1 MTGTWAWLTTPP
13 ADPPTPAD
21 RREVDIAG
29 LRLPARASAAIVVV
43 TMAMLVDL
51 SRTLLG
57 EDVTGLGRSPAGMR
71 AIAIERVL
79 VFGLVPLLV
88 VLVGF
93 RDRPSRYGLTLGDWR
108 AGLLLVALGLAVMAP
123 IVAWFTSLPDARAFY
138 AQSVAP
144 LPDLLLTNT
153 LDLASSEFLFRGFLM
168 LTLVRAIGP
177 IGVLVAMMPFAFAH
191 LGKPEVEVLSTVI
204 GGLAYGWLAWRT
216 RSIVWGSIA
225 HVAIVT
231 VATMVAAGAIGVG

>member
-1 MTGTWAWLTTPP
+1 MTGLRTWLTTPP
-13 ADPPTPAD
+13 PDPPTPVD

-57 EDVTGLGRSPAGMR
+57 DDVTSLGRSPAGMR
-71 AIAIERVL
+71 AIAIERVF

-138 AQSVAP
+138 AQSAAP

-168 LTLVRAIGP
+168 FTLVRAIGP

-191 LGKPEVEVLSTVI
+191 LGKPELEVLSTVI

-231 VATMVAAGAIGVG
+231 VATMAAAGAIGVG

>member
-13 ADPPTPAD
+13 PDPPTPAD
-21 RREVDIAG
+21 RREVEVAG